1 MKEFVDIYNLRIK
14 NVQTFIKQS
23 INKTGMTD
31 ILISKDFKPL
41 FAAFKSLE
49 LIYIVDADTHEQ
61 VSPNIY
67 RNTQD
72 EAKQGSNRQ
81 YLLEMASQIDDDGYA
96 FTEPYVSVA
105 TQNLCIT
112 VAKREDDKVLF
123 FDFNLELL
131 LEKVGFIERQAQFSN
146 SIKFIYLLVGLFMMC
161 LSLAAMVYAG
171 IELFDSV
178 VNESFSIHN
187 IFKPII
193 AATLGLAIFDLSK
206 TILEQ
211 EVFFKSY
218 DINKTNELNLLTKFL
233 ATIIIALAIEAL
245 LLVFKLAIDHP
256 EQMVNALYLLSGIAL
271 IIIALAALMWVT
283 HQTRRHGISVSKDE
297 L

>member
-1 MKEFVDIYNLRIK
+1 MKEFFDIYNLRRK
-14 NVQTFIKQS
+14 HVQAFIKQS

-31 ILISKDFKPL
+31 VLISNDFKLL
-41 FAAFKSLE
+41 FSAFKSLE
-49 LIYIVDADTHEQ
+49 LIYIVDAETYDQ
-61 VSPNIY
+61 LSPNIY

-81 YLLEMASQIDDDGYA
+81 YLLEMASQIDNDGYA
-96 FTEPYVSVA
+96 FTDPYVSVA

-112 VAKREDDKVLF
+112 VARREGNKILF

-131 LEKVGFIERQAQFSN
+131 LEKVGFIERQALFSN
-146 SIKFIYLLVGLFMMC
+146 GIKLVYLLVGLFMMC
-161 LSLAAMVYAG
+161 LSLAAMFYAG
-171 IELFDSV
+171 IELFQSV
-178 VNESFSIHN
+178 LTESFSIHN

-218 DINKTNELNLLTKFL
+218 DINKTNELSLLTKFL

-245 LLVFKLAIDHP
+245 LLVFKLAIDQP
-256 EQMVNALYLLSGIAL
+256 DNMVNALYLLSGIAL
-271 IIIALAALMWVT
+271 IIIALAALIWVT
-283 HQTRRHGISVSKDE
+283 YQTRQRGVSVSKDE